1 LSKNSLV
8 EIIAKVFNKGNAMTS
23 RRSNPRA
30 ISEPAA
36 IEVLASP
43 VRHELVDTLSALG
56 GEANVAVLA
65 ETLGHPADGLYYHL
79 RLLCKAG
86 LVTEKKR
93 AGGERLYRLAGRRGQ
108 PLRLAYRAGA
118 AGNAPALL
126 SYVHGLLQVAG
137 KDFEQALIS
146 EGVVMHGPRRQL
158 WAARNKGWLSAS
170 DVEQVNVLLE
180 RLCMLTTQ
188 PRGPGRET
196 LLTLAFF
203 LSPARV
209 RSKRRPPKS

>member
-1 LSKNSLV
+1 M
-8 EIIAKVFNKGNAMTS
+8 I
-23 RRSNPRA
+23 RRRLNPRA
-30 ISEPAA
+30 VSDPTA

-56 GEANVAVLA
+56 GEASVAALA
-65 ETLGHPADGLYYHL
+65 ETSGHPADGLYYHL

-93 AGGERLYRLAGRRGQ
+93 GGGERLYRLAGRRGQ

-126 SYVHGLLQVAG
+126 SYVYGLVQVAG
-137 KDFEQALIS
+137 KDFEQALAS
-146 EGVVMHGPRRQL
+146 EDVVVQGPRRQL
-158 WAARNKGWLSAS
+158 WAARNKGWLSTS
-170 DVEQVNVLLE
+170 DIEQVNVLLE
-180 RLCMLTTQ
+180 RLCTLTSQ
-188 PRGPGRET
+188 PRGPGRNT

-203 LSPARV
+203 LSPSPV